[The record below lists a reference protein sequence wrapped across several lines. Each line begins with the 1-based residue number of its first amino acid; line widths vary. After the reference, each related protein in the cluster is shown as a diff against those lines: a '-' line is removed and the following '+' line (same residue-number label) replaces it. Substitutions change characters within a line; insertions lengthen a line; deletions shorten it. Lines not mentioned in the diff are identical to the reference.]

1 MDIRYAV
8 HPEHF
13 KTMDTDTVRRQFLIQ
28 GLFEKDILKMLY
40 SHIDRIIVG
49 GVCPVDK
56 TVLLPVTKA
65 LGTEYFLERREMGI
79 FNVGSSGTVL
89 VDGKEYVLDNK
100 DCLYIGM
107 GSKEISFKSDIADKP
122 ARYYFNS
129 APAHV
134 TYPTS
139 KLLKK
144 DVQKVNLGSPDKL
157 NVRTINQFIHP
168 AVMKSCQLVMGMT
181 ELAPGSVWNTMPTHT
196 HDRRM
201 EVYFYFDLP
210 EDALVFHFM
219 GQPEET
225 RHIVMRNEEAVI
237 SPSWS
242 IHSGM
247 ATSNYTFIW
256 GMVGEN
262 QTFTDMDNVPMSV
275 LK

>member
-1 MDIRYAV
+1 MEIRYAV

-13 KTMDTDTVRRQFLIQ
+13 KTMDTDTVRRQMLIQ
-28 GLFEKDILKMLY
+28 GLFEKDSLKMLY
-40 SHIDRIIVG
+40 SHVDRIIVG
-49 GVCPVDK
+49 GVCPVDNA
-56 TVLLPVTKA
+56 VPLPVTKA

-79 FNVGSSGTVL
+79 FNVGSSGTVS
-89 VDGKEYVLDNK
+89 VDGKEYNLENK

-107 GSKEISFKSDIADKP
+107 GSKEILFKSAASGSP
-122 ARYYFNS
+122 ARFYFNS
-129 APAHV
+129 APAHA
-134 TYPTS
+134 TYPTV
-139 KLLKK
+139 KLLKE
-144 DVQKVNLGSPDKL
+144 DVQKVNLGTADKL

-168 AVMKSCQLVMGMT
+168 SVMKSCQLVMGMT

-210 EDALVFHFM
+210 EDSVVFHFL
-219 GQPEET
+219 GEPSET
-225 RHIVMRNEEAVI
+225 RHVVMRNEEAVI

-262 QTFTDMDNVPMSV
+262 QTFTDMDDVPMSA
-275 LK
+275 LR

>member
-1 MDIRYAV
+1 MDIRYAI
-8 HPEHF
+8 HPEHL
-13 KTMDTDTVRRQFLIQ
+13 KSMDTETIRKQLLIQ
-28 GLFEKDILKMLY
+28 SLFEKDSLKTFY
-40 SHIDRIIVG
+40 SHVDRIIVG
-49 GVCPVDK
+49 GAFPVDGA
-56 TVLLPVTKA
+56 VSLPVTKA

-79 FNVGSSGTVL
+79 FNVGSSGTVS
-89 VDGKEYVLDNK
+89 VDGKEFILENK

-107 GSKEISFKSDIADKP
+107 GSKEVLFKSAALDKP
-122 ARYYFNS
+122 ARFYFNS
-129 APAHV
+129 APAHA
-134 TYPTS
+134 TYPTV

-144 DVQKVNLGSPDKL
+144 DVQKVNLGTPDKL

-210 EDALVFHFM
+210 EDALVFHFF
-219 GQPEET
+219 GEPKET
-225 RHIVMRNEEAVI
+225 RHIVVRNEEAVI

-242 IHSGM
+242 IHSG
-247 ATSNYTFIW
+247 AGTSNYTFIW
-256 GMVGEN
+256 GMAGEN
-262 QTFTDMDNVPMSV
+262 QTFTDMDNIPMSE

>member
-1 MDIRYAV
+1 MEIRYAV

-13 KTMDTDTVRRQFLIQ
+13 KSMDTDTVRKQMLIQ
-28 GLFEKDILKMLY
+28 GLFEKDSLKMLY
-40 SHIDRIIVG
+40 SHVDRIIVG
-49 GVCPVDK
+49 GVCPVDNA
-56 TVLLPVTKA
+56 VSLPVTKA

-89 VDGKEYVLDNK
+89 VDGKEYILENK

-107 GSKEISFKSDIADKP
+107 GSKEISFKSAAPDKP
-122 ARYYFNS
+122 ARFYFNS
-129 APAHV
+129 APAHA
-134 TYPTS
+134 TYPTV

-144 DVQKVNLGSPDKL
+144 DVQKVNLGTPDKL

-168 AVMKSCQLVMGMT
+168 SVMKSCQLVMGMT

-210 EDALVFHFM
+210 DDSVVFHFL
-219 GQPEET
+219 GEPSET
-225 RHIVMRNEEAVI
+225 RHVVMRNEEAVI

-262 QTFTDMDNVPMSV
+262 QTFTDMDDVPMSA
-275 LK
+275 LR

>member
-1 MDIRYAV
+1 MEIRYAV

-13 KTMDTDTVRRQFLIQ
+13 KSMDTDKVRKQMLIQ
-28 GLFEKDILKMLY
+28 GLFEKDALKMLY
-40 SHIDRIIVG
+40 SHVDRIIVG
-49 GVCPVDK
+49 GVCPVD
-56 TVLLPVTKA
+56 TAVPLAVTKA

-79 FNVGSSGTVL
+79 FNVGSSGSVL
-89 VDGKEYVLDNK
+89 VDGKEYILENK

-107 GSKEISFKSDIADKP
+107 GSKEISFKSAAPDKP
-122 ARYYFNS
+122 ARFYFNS
-129 APAHV
+129 APAHA
-134 TYPTS
+134 TYPTL

-144 DVQKVNLGSPDKL
+144 DVQKVSLGTPDKL

-210 EDALVFHFM
+210 DDSVVFHFL
-219 GQPEET
+219 GEPSET
-225 RHIVMRNEEAVI
+225 RHVVMRNEEAVI

-262 QTFTDMDNVPMSV
+262 QTFTDMDDVPMSA

>member
-1 MDIRYAV
+1 MEIRYAV

-13 KTMDTDTVRRQFLIQ
+13 KSMDTDTVRKQLLIQ
-28 GLFEKDILKMLY
+28 DLFEKDSLKILY
-40 SHIDRIIVG
+40 SHVDRIIVG
-49 GVCPVDK
+49 GVYPVDSAVK
-56 TVLLPVTKA
+56 LPVTKA

-89 VDGKEYVLDNK
+89 VDGKEYILENK

-107 GSKEISFKSDIADKP
+107 GSREILFKSVVPGNP
-122 ARYYFNS
+122 ARFYFNS
-129 APAHV
+129 APAHA
-134 TYPTS
+134 TYPTL

-144 DVQKVNLGSPDKL
+144 DVQKVSLGTPDKL

-168 AVMKSCQLVMGMT
+168 SVMKSCQLVMGMT

-210 EDALVFHFM
+210 EDALVFHFL
-219 GQPEET
+219 GEPSET
-225 RHIVMRNEEAVI
+225 RHVVMRNEEAVI

-247 ATSNYTFIW
+247 ATSNYIFIW

-262 QTFTDMDNVPMSV
+262 QTFTDMDDVPMSA
-275 LK
+275 LR

>member
-1 MDIRYAV
+1 MEIRYAV

-13 KTMDTDTVRRQFLIQ
+13 RSMDTDTIRKQMLIQ
-28 GLFEKDILKMLY
+28 GLFEKDSLKMLY
-40 SHIDRIIVG
+40 SHVDRIIVG
-49 GVCPVDK
+49 GVYPVDN
-56 TVLLPVTKA
+56 TVALPVSKA
-65 LGTEYFLERREMGI
+65 LGTEYFLERREMGV
-79 FNVGSSGTVL
+79 FNVGFSGIVL
-89 VDGKEYVLDNK
+89 VDGKEYILENK

-107 GSKEISFKSDIADKP
+107 GSKEILFKSAVPGKP
-122 ARYYFNS
+122 ARLYFNS
-129 APAHV
+129 APAHA
-134 TYPTS
+134 TYPTV

-144 DVQKVNLGSPDKL
+144 DVQKVNLGTPDKL

-168 AVMKSCQLVMGMT
+168 SVMKSCQLVMGMT

-210 EDALVFHFM
+210 EDAAIFHFL
-219 GQPEET
+219 GEPSET
-225 RHIVMRNEEAVI
+225 RHVVMRNEEAVI

-262 QTFTDMDNVPMSV
+262 QTFTDMDDVPMSA
-275 LK
+275 LR

>member
-1 MDIRYAV
+1 VITECEKYQQNLAKEHIMEIRYAV

-13 KTMDTDTVRRQFLIQ
+13 RSMDTDTVRKQMLIQ
-28 GLFEKDILKMLY
+28 GLFEKDSLKMLY
-40 SHIDRIIVG
+40 SHVDRIIVG
-49 GVCPVDK
+49 GVCPVDSA
-56 TVLLPVTKA
+56 VPLPVTKT

-89 VDGKEYVLDNK
+89 VDGKEYILENK

-107 GSKEISFKSDIADKP
+107 GSKEILFKSAVPGNP
-122 ARYYFNS
+122 ARFYFNS
-129 APAHV
+129 APAHA
-134 TYPTS
+134 TYPTL

-144 DVQKVNLGSPDKL
+144 DVQKVNLGTPDKL

-168 AVMKSCQLVMGMT
+168 SVMKSCQLVMGMT
-181 ELAPGSVWNTMPTHT
+181 ELASGSVWNTMPTHT

-210 EDALVFHFM
+210 EDALVFHFL
-219 GQPEET
+219 GEPAET
-225 RHIVMRNEEAVI
+225 RHVIMRNEEAVI

-242 IHSGM
+242 IHSGI

-256 GMVGEN
+256 GMV
-262 QTFTDMDNVPMSV
+262 
-275 LK
+275 

>member
-1 MDIRYAV
+1 MEIRYAV

-13 KTMDTDTVRRQFLIQ
+13 KSMDTDTVRKQLLIQ
-28 GLFEKDILKMLY
+28 GLFEKDLLKMLY
-40 SHIDRIIVG
+40 SHVDRIIVG
-49 GVCPVDK
+49 GVCPVD
-56 TVLLPVTKA
+56 TAGPLAVTKA

-79 FNVGSSGTVL
+79 FNVGSSGSVL
-89 VDGKEYVLDNK
+89 VDGKEYILENK

-107 GSKEISFKSDIADKP
+107 GSKEISFKSAAPDKP
-122 ARYYFNS
+122 ARFYFNS
-129 APAHV
+129 APAHA
-134 TYPTS
+134 TYPTI

-144 DVQKVNLGSPDKL
+144 DVQKVSLGTPDKL

-210 EDALVFHFM
+210 EDSLVFHFL
-219 GQPEET
+219 GEPSET
-225 RHIVMRNEEAVI
+225 RHVVMRNEEAVI

-262 QTFTDMDNVPMSV
+262 QTFTDMDDVPMSA